1 MESEIQLRL
10 RPQARSITS
19 SPSEVDNNHDEQQ
32 LPPMDGGKHA
42 WLFLAACFMIE
53 GLIWGFSFAFGIFQ
67 DYYSTHEPFKGSSNI
82 AVIGTCAMGVSY
94 LLSPITFGILLSFPR
109 LQRWA
114 APAGFVTMALAIAL
128 SSFSTTTTHLIVSQ
142 GVFYGLGASIAYTPT
157 IIFMDE
163 WFAKRKG
170 LAFGIMWAG
179 TGLAGVV
186 LPVTLQWLL
195 DSYGHR
201 FTLRAWA
208 VILFVLATPLLYFV
222 KPRVPISASTNVR
235 PFNLTFVLDRT
246 FLIYQ
251 AGNIIEALGY
261 FLPTIYLP
269 TYARSI
275 GASSLTASLTVILLN
290 LASVFG
296 CIIMGTLVDRCHA
309 TTCILISTVG
319 TVLATFLLWGFSI
332 SLAPLFIFCVAYG
345 IFAGSFSSTWPAVS
359 GEVRKKNP
367 FADPSIVLGFLCSG
381 RGIGNVVSGP
391 LSGALL
397 AGEPWESSAY
407 GYGSGYGGLIV
418 FTGITA
424 LLGGLSVLARPLKW
438 L

>member
-1 MESEIQLRL
+1 MESDIQLRL
-10 RPQARSITS
+10 RSEEQSLSSIQ
-19 SPSEVDNNHDEQQ
+19 NHDHEQDQQ
-32 LPPMDGGKHA
+32 LPPMDGGKDA

-53 GLIWGFSFAFGIFQ
+53 ALIWGFSFAFGIFQ
-67 DYYSTHEPFKGSSNI
+67 DYYSAHEPFQGSSNI
-82 AVIGTCAMGVSY
+82 AIIGTCSMGVNY
-94 LLSPITFGILLSFPR
+94 LLAPVNFGILLAFPR
-109 LQRWA
+109 WRIWA
-114 APAGFVTMALAIAL
+114 APAGFVTMSLALAL
-128 SSFSTTTTHLIVSQ
+128 SSFSTTTTELIISQ
-142 GVFYGLGASIAYTPT
+142 GVFYGLGASVAYTPT

-163 WFAKRKG
+163 WFARRKG

-186 LPVTLQWLL
+186 LPVVLQWLL
-195 DSYGHR
+195 NTYGYR
-201 FTLRAWA
+201 VALRAWA
-208 VILFVLATPLLYFV
+208 VILFVLAAPLLYFV
-222 KPRVPISASTNVR
+222 KPRVPISASSSMRT
-235 PFNLTFVLDRT
+235 FNLSFVFDRT

-269 TYARSI
+269 TYARSL
-275 GASSLTASLTVILLN
+275 GANNLTASLTVILLN

-296 CIIMGTLVDRCHA
+296 CIMMGSLVDRCHA

-319 TVLATFLLWGFSI
+319 TVLATFLLWGFAV
-332 SLAPLFIFCVAYG
+332 SLAPLFVFCVAYG
-345 IFAGSFSSTWPAVS
+345 VFAGSFTSTWPAIL
-359 GEVRKKNP
+359 GEVRRKNAY
-367 FADPSIVLGFLCSG
+367 ADPGIVFGFLCSG

-391 LSGALL
+391 LSEALM
-397 AGEPWESSAY
+397 AGEKWTAGY

-418 FTGITA
+418 FTGVTA